1 MKKTIKS
8 KEKFNRTSTL
18 TKIQRKYCHCLMEVR
33 SNNNKSYIG
42 KTKTPNKKSKT
53 NIKSKKYDFKS
64 FPYAVCYSTLRKSK
78 KMHTTKKNKKL
89 FHKILKPESTN
100 CLMNYNMDN
109 YTLKDIQSF
118 AKEKDIPTMFR
129 SKNKNK
135 TLISYK
141 KSSLITK
148 LTKDYID
155 KKKSKKK
162 SKKKR
167 KVK

>member
-42 KTKTPNKKSKT
+42 KTKTPNKKTKTPNKKSKT
-53 NIKSKKYDFKS
+53 NKKSKKYDFKS
-64 FPYAVCYSTLRKSK
+64 FPYAVCYSTLRKSR

-100 CLMNYNMDN
+100 CLMNYNMDKD
-109 YTLKDIQSF
+109 TLEDIQSF
-118 AKEKDIPTMFR
+118 AKEKDIPTMFHA
-129 SKNKNK
+129 KNKNK

-148 LTKDYID
+148 
-155 KKKSKKK
+155 
-162 SKKKR
+162 
-167 KVK
+167 